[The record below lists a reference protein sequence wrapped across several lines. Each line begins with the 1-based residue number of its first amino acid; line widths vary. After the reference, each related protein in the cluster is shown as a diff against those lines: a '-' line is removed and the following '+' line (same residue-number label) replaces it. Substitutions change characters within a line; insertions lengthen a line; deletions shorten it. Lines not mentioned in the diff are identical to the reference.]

1 MISINLFYYCKGVNI
16 WKVGKN
22 LVKFLWLKKMF
33 LQSPKRGRY
42 YSCRLDSRK
51 GICKDFFESDA
62 LFLADV
68 FKNN

>member
-1 MISINLFYYCKGVNI
+1 
-16 WKVGKN
+16 
-22 LVKFLWLKKMF
+22 MF

-68 FKNN
+68 FKNNWNMYLEVYELDTADFLSAAGLTW

>member
-1 MISINLFYYCKGVNI
+1 
-16 WKVGKN
+16 
-22 LVKFLWLKKMF
+22 MF

-51 GICKDFFESDA
+51 RICKDFFESDA

-68 FKNN
+68 FKND